1 MNRSS
6 AQDKTMKVLIVTSDF
21 LEEIGGIAQHV
32 DNLSRVLARHAQVAI
47 VYLSRSENAD
57 SYVDDHGR
65 SIFQIPNP
73 GSKWKRLW
81 RFPHTRLS
89 EIVSEFSPDVIHV
102 HTIFE
107 ALAWHPPGS
116 TATVYTNHCSTYLRL
131 YRWLPLRLVLLKSM
145 LAKFRAVIAPSTE
158 LAEKSHHQYVTMI
171 PNGVDRNQFNPQLR
185 SKRDCDEILANQFG
199 IERNGRNTV
208 LSARRLVAKNGIAE
222 FLKVNAKLLKSHAD
236 EWMYLIAGDGP
247 ERRAIQNIIDSEQLS
262 NVQLL
267 GSISH
272 AQIHHLYH
280 AADLCVL
287 PSRMEAIS
295 ITALEAM
302 ASGCVAVVSPVGGLA
317 ELVTDGETGI
327 VLPET
332 LRLDHALDIPL
343 AERNRI
349 AGAASALVKR
359 EYSWEQ
365 AAQLT
370 LHVYGK
376 VAHPSIPQ
384 NTSS

>member
-1 MNRSS
+1 
-6 AQDKTMKVLIVTSDF
+6 MKVLIVTSDF
-21 LEEIGGIAQHV
+21 LDEIGGIAQHV
-32 DNLSRVLARHAQVAI
+32 DNLSRVLATRAQVAI
-47 VYLSRSENAD
+47 VYLSRSEHTE

-65 SIFQIPNP
+65 SIFRIPNP
-73 GSKWKRLW
+73 GSKWKRIW
-81 RFPHTRLS
+81 RFPHTRVG
-89 EIVSEFSPDVIHV
+89 EIISEFNPDVIHV

-107 ALAWHPPGS
+107 ALAWHPPDS
-116 TATVYTNHCSTYLRL
+116 IATVYTNHCSTYLRL
-131 YRWLPLRLVLLKSM
+131 YRWPPLRPVLLRSM

-158 LAEKSHHQYVTMI
+158 LAEKSQHQYATMI
-171 PNGVDRNQFNPQLR
+171 PNGVDCKQFSAQLR
-185 SKRDCDEILANQFG
+185 PETACDEVLANQFG
-199 IERNGRNTV
+199 VERSGRQIV

-222 FLKVNAKLLKSHAD
+222 FLRVNARLLKSHAD

-247 ERRAIQNIIDSEQLS
+247 ERRAIQDIVESEQLS

-267 GSISH
+267 GGISH

-317 ELVTDGETGI
+317 ELVIDGETGI
-327 VLPET
+327 VLPES
-332 LRLDHALDIPL
+332 LRLDHALDLPL
-343 AERNRI
+343 EERTRI
-349 AGAASALVKR
+349 AGDAFALVER
-359 EYSWEQ
+359 DYSWEQ
-365 AAQLT
+365 VAEQT

-376 VAHPSIPQ
+376 VAHPSLSQ
-384 NTSS
+384 NTHS